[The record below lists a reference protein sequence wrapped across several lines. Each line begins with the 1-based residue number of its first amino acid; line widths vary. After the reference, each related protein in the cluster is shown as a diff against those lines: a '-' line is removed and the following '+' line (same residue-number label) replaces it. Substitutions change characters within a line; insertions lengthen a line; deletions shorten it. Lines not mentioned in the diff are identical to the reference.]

1 MKKVNFIERYIVED
15 NVCDGLVNYFERSTD
30 YKKSDKNLSSVFT
43 YPHNKNL
50 WLKAYDDALTQSI
63 KEYCI
68 KYKIFNSSF
77 GINQKLLSHF
87 FPNSKDNKYF
97 YGRNA
102 LTEAGN
108 LICSRVLIYNTFLN
122 DIEEGGEIN
131 FLWQK
136 VKVKPKKGL
145 TLLWPSEFTHA
156 YTHLPAP
163 KQNKYLIS
171 GFISY
176 I

>member
-1 MKKVNFIERYIVED
+1 MAKESSLFRELEIEAFRAGITPRTKESIKWFRDKARELFRGRRMKNREEIFD
-15 NVCDGLVNYFERSTD
+15 
-30 YKKSDKNLSSVFT
+30 
-43 YPHNKNL
+43 
-50 WLKAYDDALTQSI
+50 DDALTQCI

-68 KYKIFNSSF
+68 KYKIINSSF

-163 KQNKYLIS
+163 KENKYLIS
-171 GFISY
+171 GFINY

>member
-50 WLKAYDDALTQSI
+50 WLKAYDDALTQCI

-68 KYKIFNSSF
+68 KYKIINSSF

-122 DIEEGGEIN
+122 DIEEGG
-131 FLWQK
+131 
-136 VKVKPKKGL
+136 
-145 TLLWPSEFTHA
+145 
-156 YTHLPAP
+156 
-163 KQNKYLIS
+163 
-171 GFISY
+171 
-176 I
+176 